1 MANSIVGCA
10 PLAINGGSKSKTT
23 PYGTG
28 TRFGAPEL
36 TQLSEALQQNTL
48 FYFKGNKVK
57 EFTRKFAEMHGSKY
71 CVATSSGTASI
82 HVALVALGITVGD
95 EVIVSP
101 ITDMGSVIGI
111 LYQNAIP
118 IFADVDPLNYS
129 MKPEAVEKAITPRTK
144 AIIAVHLMG
153 SPCDMDALIKIS
165 KKYNIPII
173 EDCAQAFGAK
183 YRNTNLGR
191 LGTLGCFSTNDFKH
205 ISTGDGGLIVT
216 QDENLANRAFAA
228 ADKNY
233 HRSGINQGQ
242 SPEFLAPNY
251 RMTELQGAVG
261 IAQLDRLDSICTKRH
276 NLGSHL
282 NLLLQDIPGIL
293 PFKVPDNGYE
303 TYFHFSG
310 RFDLKSFNVD
320 RKTLL
325 DAIKAEGVPIGS
337 YIPEPLYLYKLF
349 KNRNIYPNNSYP
361 LEGTGKSYS
370 YEKGLCPIA
379 EEVLESIFIIS
390 FNEFYTN
397 QDIEETANAIKK
409 VTKAYIK

>member
-1 MANSIVGCA
+1 MVNGTLFRTL
-10 PLAINGGSKSKTT
+10 LAINGGSKSKTV

-28 TRFGAPEL
+28 MRFGAPEL
-36 TQLSEALQQNTL
+36 AQLNEALQQNTL

-57 EFTRKFAEMHGSKY
+57 EFTRKFAEMHGSKH

-82 HVALVALGITVGD
+82 HVALVALGITLGD

-118 IFADVDPLNYS
+118 VFADVHPLNYS
-129 MKPEAVEKAITPRTK
+129 MSPEAVEKAITPRTK

-153 SPCDMDALIKIS
+153 SPCDMDGLLKIS

-183 YRNTNLGR
+183 YRDFHLGR
-191 LGTLGCFSTNDFKH
+191 LGTIGCFSTNDFKH
-205 ISTGDGGLIVT
+205 ISTGDGGLIVM
-216 QDENLANRAFAA
+216 QDENLASRAFAA

-261 IAQLDRLDSICTKRH
+261 IAQLDRLNSICSKRH
-276 NLGSHL
+276 NLGSQL
-282 NLLLQDIPGIL
+282 NSLLRNTAGIL
-293 PFKVPDNGYE
+293 PFQVPENGYE

-310 RFDLKSFNVD
+310 RFDLKAFKVD

-337 YIPEPLYLYKLF
+337 YIPEPLYLYNLF
-349 KNRNIYPNNSYP
+349 KNRNIYPNSSFP

-370 YEKGLCPIA
+370 YEKGLCPVA
-379 EEVLESIFIIS
+379 EDVLDSIFIIS
-390 FNEFYTN
+390 FNEFYTE
-397 QDIEETANAIKK
+397 QDIEETANAIRK
-409 VTKAYIK
+409 VTEAFIK

>member
-1 MANSIVGCA
+1 MANSTLLRT
-10 PLAINGGSKSKTT
+10 PLAIDGGSKTKTI

-36 TQLSEALQQNTL
+36 AQLSEALQQNTL

-57 EFTRKFAEMHGSKY
+57 EFTRKFAEMHGSKH

-82 HVALVALGITVGD
+82 HVALIALGITLGG

-118 IFADVDPLNYS
+118 VFADVHPFNYS
-129 MKPEAVEKAITPRTK
+129 MTPEAVEKAITPRTK

-153 SPCDMDALIKIS
+153 SPCDMDGMLKIS

-183 YRNTNLGR
+183 YRDINLGR
-191 LGTLGCFSTNDFKH
+191 HGTFGCFSTNDFKH

-216 QDENLANRAFAA
+216 QEENLSNRVFAA

-233 HRSGINQGQ
+233 HRSGTNQGQ

-261 IAQLDRLDSICTKRH
+261 IAQLDRLNSICNKRH
-276 NLGSHL
+276 DLGSCL
-282 NLLLQDIPGIL
+282 NSLLQGVPGVL
-293 PFKVPDNGYE
+293 PFEVPEHGYE

-310 RFDLKSFNVD
+310 RFDLSALKVD
-320 RKTLL
+320 RKTIL
-325 DAIKAEGVPIGS
+325 DAIKAEGIPIGS

-349 KNRNIYPNNSYP
+349 KNRNIYPNSSFP

-370 YEKGLCPIA
+370 YEKGLCPVA
-379 EEVLESIFIIS
+379 EEVLDSIFIIS
-390 FNEFYTN
+390 FNEFYTE
-397 QDIEETANAIKK
+397 QDIEETASAIKK
-409 VTKAYIK
+409 VSEAFIK